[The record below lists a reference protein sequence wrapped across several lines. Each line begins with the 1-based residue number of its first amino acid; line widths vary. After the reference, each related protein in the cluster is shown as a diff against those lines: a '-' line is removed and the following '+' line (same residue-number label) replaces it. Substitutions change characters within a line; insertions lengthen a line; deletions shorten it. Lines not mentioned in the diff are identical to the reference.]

1 MINVLERGMQ
11 EYKTMTTMA
20 TEILKKGIIDG
31 SFKPDEMLV
40 PQNLEK
46 RFGLGKMAFREAI
59 RELVG
64 LGLVN
69 SVANKGNF
77 VAGPPSLAELKEIF
91 EVRCLMEKSV
101 AVQGATVISDEDVK
115 KLEKLHNTMKRK
127 NISPH
132 DFFFLN
138 KEFHMLLYKASG
150 WEYLYH
156 LIDQLI
162 EYVFMFRFKLKNRT
176 TQSAAVFIDEHEMIL
191 KAIKRKRPEEVGRH
205 IVKNIK
211 SGLRDIE
218 KRLEEEK

>member
-1 MINVLERGMQ
+1 MQ

-77 VAGPPSLAELKEIF
+77 VGGPPSLAELKEIF
-91 EVRCLMEKSV
+91 EVRCLVEINT
-101 AVQGATVISDEDVK
+101 AIQGASIISDADIK

-150 WEYLYH
+150 WNYLCH

-162 EYVFMFRFKLKNRT
+162 EYVFMFRFKLKNR
-176 TQSAAVFIDEHEMIL
+176 SSKSIAVFIEEHEMIL
-191 KAIKRKRPEEVGRH
+191 NAIKRKSPEDVGRH
-205 IVKNIK
+205 ILKNIK
-211 SGLRDIE
+211 SGLCDIE
-218 KRLEEEK
+218 KRLVEEK